1 MAKLFSTTISCCSQ
15 VLPEPVWASWN
26 IFFTCLTL
34 YMGPVT
40 VSELFKGAG
49 YSKLS
54 FDSEKTLGLGDQSGT
69 WDRVISNKMEVGI
82 ISIPVLDTA
91 LARCWGGGQVCET
104 LETCKGV
111 ECTTQSISGGWEWK
125 QQMCLRFCFQFLKGS
140 SWSKQYD
147 GCYGSCYLGPWDTP
161 SKGSI
166 AFFNI
171 LRPVT
176 MKLNNQSGVGG
187 WVGRYVRVLS
197 TVSKWK
203 LLADSTFLKESNTL
217 SCCRDQ

>member
-1 MAKLFSTTISCCSQ
+1 MRMAICMDGKGYSKKRILLLWGICWHLSWNAGRVNPYLSKSLSLEMAKLFSTTISCCSQ

-82 ISIPVLDTA
+82 ISIPVLDTV
-91 LARCWGGGQVCET
+91 LARCWGGGQVCEA

-111 ECTTQSISGGWEWK
+111 ECTTQSLSGGWEWK

-161 SKGSI
+161 S
-166 AFFNI
+166 
-171 LRPVT
+171 
-176 MKLNNQSGVGG
+176 
-187 WVGRYVRVLS
+187 
-197 TVSKWK
+197 
-203 LLADSTFLKESNTL
+203 
-217 SCCRDQ
+217 